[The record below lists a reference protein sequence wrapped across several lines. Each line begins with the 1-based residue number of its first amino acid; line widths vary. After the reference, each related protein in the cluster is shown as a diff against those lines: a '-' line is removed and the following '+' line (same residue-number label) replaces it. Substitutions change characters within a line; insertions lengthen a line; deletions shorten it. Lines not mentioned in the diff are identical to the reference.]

1 MADGKTT
8 FVIFF
13 FLSENMRIS
22 EKKYGLSKKKKS
34 EIDLIPELL
43 KNRVIQCQ
51 EWVLDTLPVLFQ
63 KQKCIAYWPNPVINH
78 MENLQTGAQD
88 FEQVHTKVLP
98 STWGKENK
106 K

>member
-1 MADGKTT
+1 MD
-8 FVIFF
+8 
-13 FLSENMRIS
+13 
-22 EKKYGLSKKKKS
+22 YQKKKKS

-63 KQKCIAYWPNPVINH
+63 KQKSIAYWPNPVINH